1 MDSLEALIKAKIPCP
16 ETGIKVCHTVC
27 AICSPANNC
36 GVNAYVKDGK
46 MIKLEGMDEHPASKG
61 RLCVKGLSGR
71 QFAYREDRILTPLRR
86 TGERGEGKFEPITWE
101 EAYREIASRLNGI
114 KAEYGADAVAFFGGY
129 NKWYRPWLRRLAH
142 SFGTMNYGTESS
154 TCMTAGWM
162 AWKIAAGQLARPD
175 MAHADLYLGFALN
188 PYFSGH
194 SKAAAMEKRRAAGMK
209 IIIIDPKITPAVERL
224 CDLYLRPYPGTDGA
238 LALCMG
244 NILIEN
250 GWIDQEYIDKYVH
263 GFAEYKEYVK
273 QFNSTNIE
281 ALTGVPYE
289 KVLEACRMIHESHSM
304 CINENSAPIPHHR
317 NGLQNYRAIMALS
330 ALTGNFDRAGGQM
343 PGHHSF
349 THQMAGFVTRDEEF
363 SEEIIPKDAKL
374 PVGAEKFPLWYY
386 TEREMQCVD
395 LARQIMEEKPYP
407 LKAIFAMGMNY
418 RMLPNDKYVR
428 EALLKLDF
436 FVDTDLFM
444 TDTAMLAD
452 IVLPV
457 CTSYE
462 RGELETYPGCYA
474 WYTRPAIDRIGES
487 KSDAEII
494 CDLAKELQLGDAELE
509 AGYEKNLEYML
520 RDLDITVEEL
530 KASELPVKIPNVPKA
545 APGERL
551 EKGLNTPT
559 GKFELYSELIA
570 SHPEWH
576 LDPLPTYREPLDDA
590 DPELYPYR
598 LCSGGRIPNAIH
610 SRLHKV
616 KWARS
621 LRPDPTAELS
631 VEDAAEL
638 GVKEGDDLE
647 LFTERGCICVKAKP
661 THKVPKSVVFFYHG
675 YSEADVNSLMSGTHV
690 DPYSG
695 FPAYNAT
702 RCGMRKKVQA

>member
-46 MIKLEGMDEHPASKG
+46 MIKLEGMDEHPASRG

-86 TGERGEGKFEPITWE
+86 VGERGEGKFEPITWE

-162 AWKIAAGQLARPD
+162 AWKVAAGQLARPD

-194 SKAAAMEKRRAAGMK
+194 SKAAAMEKRHAKGMK

-250 GWIDQEYIDKYVH
+250 GWINQEYIDKYVH
-263 GFAEYKEYVK
+263 GFEEYKEYVK

-317 NGLQNYRAIMALS
+317 NGFQNYRAIMALS
-330 ALTGNFDRAGGQM
+330 ALTGNYDHEGGQM

-395 LARQIMEEKPYP
+395 LARQIMEGTPYP
-407 LKAIFAMGMNY
+407 VKALFAMGMNY
-418 RMLPNDKYVR
+418 RMLPNDNYVR
-428 EALLKLDF
+428 EALLNLDF

-474 WYTRPAIDRIGES
+474 WYTRPAIDRVGES

-520 RDLDITVEEL
+520 QDLDITVEEL

-545 APGERL
+545 APGEHL

-590 DPELYPYR
+590 DPERYPYR

-695 FPAYNAT
+695 FPAYNST

>member
-1 MDSLEALIKAKIPCP
+1 MDSLEALIKAKIPCE
-16 ETGIKVCHTVC
+16 ETGIRVCHTVC

-36 GVNAYVKDGK
+36 GVNAYVRDGR
-46 MIKLEGMDEHPASKG
+46 MVKLEGMDEHPQSKG
-61 RLCVKGLSGR
+61 RMCVKGLSGR
-71 QFAYREDRILTPLRR
+71 QFAYREDRIQTPLKRV
-86 TGERGEGKFEPITWE
+86 GERGEGKFEPITWE
-101 EAYREIASRLNGI
+101 QAYDEIASRLNGI

-142 SFGTMNYGTESS
+142 SFGTMNFGTESS

-162 AWKIAAGQLARPD
+162 AWKTASGQLARPD
-175 MAHADLYLGFALN
+175 MAHTDLYLGWAMN
-188 PYFSGH
+188 PYFSGYA
-194 SKAAAMEKRRAAGMK
+194 KATAIEKRREKGMK
-209 IIIIDPKITPAVERL
+209 VIIVDPKITPAVERL

-250 GWIDQEYIDKYVH
+250 GWIDAAYIEKYVH
-263 GFAEYKEYVK
+263 GFEEYKAYVK
-273 QFNSTNIE
+273 QFNESNVE

-289 KVLEACRMIHESHSM
+289 QVLEACRMIWESSSM
-304 CINENSAPIPHHR
+304 CINENSAPIPHHK
-317 NGLQNYRAIMALS
+317 NGFQNYRAIMALL
-330 ALTGNFDRAGGQM
+330 ALTGNYDREGGQL
-343 PGHHSF
+343 PGLHSF

-363 SEEIIPKDAKL
+363 AEVTEPENAK
-374 PVGAEKFPLWYY
+374 PAVGAERFPLWYHM
-386 TEREMQCVD
+386 EKEMQCVD

-407 LKAIFAMGMNY
+407 VKALFAMGMNY
-418 RMLPNDKYVR
+418 RMLPDDQYVK
-428 EALLKLDF
+428 EALLKLDY
-436 FVDTDLFM
+436 FVDTDLFL

-452 IVLPV
+452 LVLPV

-474 WYTRPAIDRIGES
+474 WYTKPAIDRVGES
-487 KSDAEII
+487 KSDTEII
-494 CDLAKELQLGDAELE
+494 AELAKKLGLGDEELE
-509 AGYEKNLEYML
+509 AGYEKNLEFIL

-530 KASELPVKIPNVPKA
+530 KNSDVPIKVPNVKKS
-545 APGERL
+545 APGEHL
-551 EKGLNTPT
+551 ERGLLTPT

-576 LDPLPTYREPLDDA
+576 LDPLPTYCEPLDEA

-631 VEDAAEL
+631 VEDAKEL
-638 GVKEGDDLE
+638 GIGAGDDME
-647 LFTERGCICVKAKP
+647 LYTERGCICVKAMP
-661 THKVPKSVVFFYHG
+661 SHKVPKSVVFFYHG

-695 FPAYNAT
+695 FPAYNST
-702 RCGMRKKVQA
+702 RCGMRKKVQQ

>member
-46 MIKLEGMDEHPASKG
+46 MIKLEGMDEHPASRG

-101 EAYREIASRLNGI
+101 EAYHEIASRLNGI

-175 MAHADLYLGFALN
+175 MAYADLYLGFALN

-209 IIIIDPKITPAVERL
+209 VIIIDPKITPAVERL

-250 GWIDQEYIDKYVH
+250 EWIDQEYIDKYVH

-395 LARQIMEEKPYP
+395 LARQIMEGTPYP
-407 LKAIFAMGMNY
+407 VKALFAMGMNY

-428 EALLKLDF
+428 EALLNLDF

-474 WYTRPAIDRIGES
+474 WYTRPAINRVGES

-520 RDLDITVEEL
+520 QDLDITVEEL

-590 DPELYPYR
+590 DPKLYPYR

-647 LFTERGCICVKAKP
+647 IFTERGCICVKAKP

>member
-46 MIKLEGMDEHPASKG
+46 MVKLEGMDEHPQSKG

-86 TGERGEGKFEPITWE
+86 TGERGEGKFEPISWE
-101 EAYREIASRLNGI
+101 EAYREIAAKLTGI

-142 SFGTMNYGTESS
+142 SFGTMNFGTESS

-162 AWKIAAGQLARPD
+162 AWKTAAGQLARPD
-175 MAHADLYLGFALN
+175 MAHSDLYLGWALN
-188 PYFSGH
+188 PYYSGYG
-194 SKAAAMEKRRAAGMK
+194 KATAIENRRAKGMK
-209 IIIIDPKITPAVERL
+209 VIVIDPKITPAVERL

-250 GWIDQEYIDKYVH
+250 GWIDEPYIEKYVH
-263 GFAEYKEYVK
+263 GFAQYKEYVK
-273 QFNSTNIE
+273 QFNSTNVE

-289 KVLEACRMIHESHSM
+289 KVFEACRMIHESKSM
-304 CINENSAPIPHHR
+304 CINENSAPIPHHK
-317 NGLQNYRAIMALS
+317 NGFQNYRAIMALL
-330 ALTGNFDRAGGQM
+330 ALTGNYDREGGQL
-343 PGHHSF
+343 PGLHSF
-349 THQMAGFVTRDEEF
+349 THQMAGFTTRDEEF
-363 SEEIIPKDAKL
+363 AEVTEPKDTKPA
-374 PVGAEKFPLWYY
+374 VGAERFPLWYY
-386 TEREMQCVD
+386 MEKEMQCVD
-395 LARQIMEEKPYP
+395 LARQILEEKPYP
-407 LKAIFAMGMNY
+407 VKAIFAMGMNY
-418 RMLPNDKYVR
+418 RMLPDDKTVR
-428 EALLKLDF
+428 KALLKLDF

-474 WYTRPAIDRIGES
+474 WYTKPAIDRVGES

-494 CDLAKELQLGDAELE
+494 CDLAKELKLGDAELE
-509 AGYEKNLEYML
+509 AGYEKNLDFIL
-520 RDLDITVEEL
+520 KDLDITVEEL
-530 KASELPVKIPNVPKA
+530 KISDVPVRVPNVKHA
-545 APGERL
+545 APGEHL
-551 EKGLNTPT
+551 ERGLLTPT

-576 LDPLPTYREPLDDA
+576 LDPLPTYCEPLDDA
-590 DPELYPYR
+590 DPAVYPYR

-610 SRLHKV
+610 SRFHKV

-621 LRPDPTAELS
+621 LRPYPTAELS
-631 VEDAAEL
+631 VEDAKEL
-638 GVKEGDDLE
+638 GIKEGDDME

-695 FPAYNAT
+695 FPAYNST

>member
-46 MIKLEGMDEHPASKG
+46 MLKLEGMDEHPASKG

-101 EAYREIASRLNGI
+101 EAYREIASRLNAT

-194 SKAAAMEKRRAAGMK
+194 SKAAAMEKRHAAGMK
-209 IIIIDPKITPAVERL
+209 IIVIDPKITPTVERL

-250 GWIDQEYIDKYVH
+250 GWINQEYIDKYVH
-263 GFAEYKEYVK
+263 GFEEYKEYVK

-281 ALTGVPYE
+281 KLTGVPYE

-330 ALTGNFDRAGGQM
+330 ALTGNYDHEGGQM

-363 SEEIIPKDAKL
+363 SEEVIPKDAKL

-395 LARQIMEEKPYP
+395 LARQILEGTPYP
-407 LKAIFAMGMNY
+407 VRTLFAMGMNY

-428 EALLKLDF
+428 EALLNLDF

-474 WYTRPAIDRIGES
+474 WYTKPAIDRVGES

-520 RDLDITVEEL
+520 QDLDITVEEL
-530 KASELPVKIPNVPKA
+530 KASELPVKIPNVSKA
-545 APGERL
+545 VPGEHL

-647 LFTERGCICVKAKP
+647 IFTERGCICVKAKP

-695 FPAYNAT
+695 FPAYNST

>member
-101 EAYREIASRLNGI
+101 EAYREIASRLNAA

-194 SKAAAMEKRRAAGMK
+194 SKAAALEKRHAAGMK
-209 IIIIDPKITPAVERL
+209 IIVIDPKITPTVERL

-250 GWIDQEYIDKYVH
+250 GWIDQEYIDRYVH
-263 GFAEYKEYVK
+263 GFAEYKDYVR

-281 ALTGVPYE
+281 ELTGVPYE

-330 ALTGNFDRAGGQM
+330 ALTGNFDREGGQI

-395 LARQIMEEKPYP
+395 LARQIMEGTPYP
-407 LKAIFAMGMNY
+407 VKALFAMGMNY

-428 EALLKLDF
+428 EALLNLDF

-474 WYTRPAIDRIGES
+474 WYTRPAIDRVGES

-520 RDLDITVEEL
+520 QDLDITVEEL

-590 DPELYPYR
+590 DPKLYPYR

-621 LRPDPTAELS
+621 LRPDPTAEMS